1 MYYHGETMSQRKEIT
16 DEKWEAFV
24 EKTKHFMEIGT
35 DNDEAVEMIEYMIRR
50 GYRLPHARNKLIDY
64 IRYEVQEE
72 YEVSYRGKV
81 YPTEVMDAIE
91 MVVERYTAVLIE
103 YFNGMGNFGLPL
115 FRRQGGTQFEMTWLD
130 EFEYTDNQVKSFVA
144 KLKSLYTMQQWDG
157 TFNGLQTITCLNENQ
172 YYQQGDES

>member
-50 GYRLPHARNKLIDY
+50 GYRLPHVRDKQMQF

-72 YEVSYRGKV
+72 YDVSYRGKV
-81 YPTEVMDAIE
+81 YPTEVMEAIE
-91 MVVERYTAVLIE
+91 IVVERYTAVLIE

-115 FRRQGGTQFEMTWLD
+115 FRRQGGRTEEMHWVD
-130 EFEYTDNQVKSFVA
+130 EFEYVDSKVKSLVT
-144 KLKSLYTMQQWDG
+144 KLKSLYTVQQWDG
-157 TFNGLQTITCLNENQ
+157 TFNGLQTITCLNVE
-172 YYQQGDES
+172 YYQGDEE